1 VLIAFHLLIIF
12 FFIFTQAGLILLL
25 LFVLLGD
32 LNDLLVEG
40 GMILELLGNPE
51 N

>member
-1 VLIAFHLLIIF
+1 VLIAFHLLIIL

-40 GMILELLGNPE
+40 GMILELLGYPE

>member
-1 VLIAFHLLIIF
+1 VLIAFHSFIIF
-12 FFIFTQAGLILLL
+12 FFMFTQAGLILHF

>member
-1 VLIAFHLLIIF
+1 VLIAFHLLIIL
-12 FFIFTQAGLILLL
+12 FFIFTQAGLILHF
-25 LFVLLGD
+25 LFVFLGN

-51 N
+51 D